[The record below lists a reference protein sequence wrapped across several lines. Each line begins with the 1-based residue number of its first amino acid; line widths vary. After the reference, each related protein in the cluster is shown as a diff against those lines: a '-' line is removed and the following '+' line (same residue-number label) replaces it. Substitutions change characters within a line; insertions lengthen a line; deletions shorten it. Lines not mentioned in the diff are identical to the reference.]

1 MKDVKLYIN
10 GKLVDCS
17 EDLSLPITYTT
28 EDLKNPTIVKNS
40 FSKTITIPGTKE
52 NNKLFEEI
60 YKLDRRQAFND
71 WNFNPSKRVDFTIYN
86 NGDVVESGYVQL
98 NTINIANEIISYEIT
113 LYGGLGDFFY
123 GLKYNEDG
131 TAKTLADIRYFI
143 KDDNGVLLP
152 ADDELT
158 FQINKDFVKMTYSY
172 WGEDSIP
179 GFVKFIPAYNG
190 LYEDFDNEHCLI
202 NTYNKT
208 TPTIFP
214 VNHYDGSKT
223 YTTVNG
229 YAYAALNKSYTEWE
243 TRDLRSYMQRPAI
256 KLSKLIESIC
266 REENSGYKVYFDET
280 FFNVNNPYWDK
291 VYVALPLLG
300 SVNENTDEDVVKSS
314 SFEKYSFSSLTKW
327 WVGRQNGN
335 DDNKAFQNYFLAKD
349 NFTMD
354 GVTIELTDV
363 PNEANIGVN
372 LDFQLVFHPEDTSKD
387 EWFPASHW
395 KTPYGGFVTGSSITA
410 QLLVYYEDTL
420 IHYSNVYNFTNNPE
434 PYYPYVG
441 PNNWNFYTPFT
452 DAPVVP
458 VFGTFKKQSNGGYY
472 FIDENGNNTFRLT
485 IEDFP
490 KSTDSIKVLLRMTC
504 ESDNSHY
511 EDDGLPSWLFGLF
524 DKKKYNKKNYP
535 YDEVVQSLGW
545 YEALFDLEAKSLNAT
560 WTSRV
565 SSNTT
570 VTKSTLLKTEKSPA
584 DFLLDYCKLFGL
596 YFVKDVNSK
605 TINILSRN
613 NFFKN
618 NIVNWE
624 DKIDYSKERSINPLM
639 FDKKWYL
646 MTTDTPDSLYANK
659 YNNRYDQN
667 YGQKRMDTGYNF
679 NSDTESLYE
688 ENGYQNVIS
697 ATYSDKYFRNF
708 FDSNNTTVPAF
719 MSDNISYTLYNG
731 EEEYTQ
737 DLYGANYID
746 KTVEYGNIAGA
757 DSFPK
762 LCMFTLDGDS
772 QNLSEINTALVFYNG
787 NVTLND
793 KEGNPIYYYVTDDVS
808 EMFTL
813 NDKACFL
820 WTESETDES
829 GNSIAYKTNQLPFY
843 SRYYIDNQQS
853 TVIASLDFGLPR
865 ETYMD
870 SSIIY
875 PEISTLY
882 DKYWKN
888 FYNDQFDVNTRL
900 LTCYVKLDNVTSD
913 MLRQFYYFNNSIWV
927 LNKIDSY
934 DVNSNSTVRCEFIK
948 VQDINSYINGILPYD
963 EKVKVLGESKFHTDY
978 RSGTVNTSI
987 WSPTNWNVNIVS
999 TNQINYCN
1007 PQYGQPGIN
1016 DLTISYKRNTKPY
1029 ALSSSVRVRKPNEYT
1044 GPYITITQDPNPDSI
1059 YTLSGSITLTKPDDV
1074 SNVTVGIQMNG
1085 DAWEGTVSDDLT
1097 SYSITVPRIT
1107 QVTLVYRTY
1116 GIDPIVKQENIRL
1129 TANTTKN
1136 LVL

>member
-1 MKDVKLYIN
+1 MKDIKLYIN

-60 YKLDRRQAFND
+60 YRLDKRQAYNT
-71 WNFNPSKRVDFTIYN
+71 WNFNPSKRVDFAIYN
-86 NGDVVESGYVQL
+86 NSDVVESGYVQL
-98 NTINIANEIISYEIT
+98 NTINIADEIISYEIT

-158 FQINKDFVKMTYSY
+158 FQINKDFIKRTFTYYS
-172 WGEDSIP
+172 EDIVE

-202 NTYNKT
+202 NTYNGT
-208 TPTIFP
+208 ESTIFP
-214 VNHYDGSKT
+214 TNQDADNKT
-223 YTTVNG
+223 YGTVNG
-229 YAYAALNKSYTEWE
+229 YAYASLNKSYTEWE

-266 REENSGYKVYFDET
+266 REENSGYKVYYDES
-280 FFNVNNPYWDK
+280 FFNTNNPYWDK

-300 SVNENTDEDVVKSS
+300 SINENTNEDVVKSS
-314 SFEKYSFSSLTKW
+314 SLEKYSFSDLAKW
-327 WVGRQNGN
+327 WVGRQDGF
-335 DDNKAFQNYFLAKD
+335 DNKTFQNYFLAKE

-363 PNEANIGVN
+363 PNEAKIGLD
-372 LDFQLVFHPEDTSKD
+372 LDFQLVFHPENTTKD
-387 EWFPASHW
+387 EWFPASYW
-395 KTPYGGFVTGSSITA
+395 RTPYGGFVTGSSITA
-410 QLLVYYEDTL
+410 QLLVYYEDKL
-420 IHYSNVYNFTNNPE
+420 IHYSNLYNFTNDPE

-441 PNNWNFYTPFT
+441 PNNWNNYTPFT
-452 DAPVVP
+452 DASVVN
-458 VFGTFKKQSNGGYY
+458 VFGSFKKQSNGGYY
-472 FIDENGNNTFRLT
+472 FIDENGNNTFRLS

-490 KSTDSIKVLLRMTC
+490 KTTDSIRVLLRMTC
-504 ESDNSHY
+504 ESDNSWY
-511 EDDGLPSWLFGLF
+511 EDNNLPYWLFGLF
-524 DKKKYNKKNYP
+524 DKKRYNRKIQP
-535 YDEVVQSLGW
+535 WDEVVQSLGW

-565 SSNTT
+565 SSNST

-596 YFVKDVNSK
+596 YFIKDINSK
-605 TINILSRN
+605 TIHILSRN
-613 NFFKN
+613 NFFQN
-618 NIVNWE
+618 NIVNLE
-624 DKIDYSKERSINPLM
+624 DKIDYSKERSITPLM

-679 NSDTESLYE
+679 NSDSESLYE

-708 FDSNNTTVPAF
+708 FTNDNGTVPAF
-719 MSDNISYTLYNG
+719 MSDNISYTLYSG
-731 EEEYTQ
+731 EEEYTR
-737 DLYGANYID
+737 DLYGADYID
-746 KTVEYGNIAGA
+746 KSINYGNISGA

-772 QNLSEINTALVFYNG
+772 QNLSEINTTLVFYNG
-787 NVTLND
+787 KVTLKD
-793 KEGNPIYYYVTDDVS
+793 KEGNPIYYYISDDVP

-813 NDKACFL
+813 NEEACFL
-820 WTESETDES
+820 WTESETDIN
-829 GNSIAYKTNQLPFY
+829 GNSIAYKTNSLPFY
-843 SRYYIDNQQS
+843 SRYYIDQPQS
-853 TVIASLDFGLPR
+853 TIIASLDFGLPR
-865 ETYMD
+865 ETYID
-870 SSIIY
+870 SDIIY

-882 DKYWKN
+882 DKFWKS

-900 LTCYVKLDNVTSD
+900 LTCYVKLDYVKKD

-934 DVNSNSTVRCEFIK
+934 DVNSDSTVRCEFIK
-948 VQDINSYINGILPYD
+948 VQDINNYIDGILPYD
-963 EKVKVLGESKFHTDY
+963 EEIKVLGDQTFNTDY
-978 RSGTVNTSI
+978 RSGVFTTAV
-987 WSPTNWNVNIVS
+987 WSPTNWNATITNS
-999 TNQINYCN
+999 TQINYCN
-1007 PQYGQPGIN
+1007 PQYGQPGITE
-1016 DLTISYKRNTKPY
+1016 LTVSYKENTKPY
-1029 ALSSSVRVRKPNEYT
+1029 EVSSSVRVRKPNEYT
-1044 GPYITITQDPNPDSI
+1044 GPYITVKQSPNPDNI
-1059 YTLSGSITLTKPDDV
+1059 YTLSGSITLTNPKDAA
-1074 SNVTVGIQMNG
+1074 NVTVGILWG
-1085 DAWEGTVSDDLT
+1085 DEGWEGTVSDDLT
-1097 SYSITVPRIT
+1097 SYSVTVPRNT
-1107 QVTLVYRTY
+1107 QVKLVYRTY
-1116 GIDPIVKQENIRL
+1116 GVDPIIKQETITL
-1129 TANTTKN
+1129 TEDTTKN